1 MPPATRQLDQVPG
14 WGSGTS
20 GVVARVMLL
29 IDVLPLSTLHQ
40 LDADA
45 VGRGDIAQQ
54 TAAEALLQ
62 FDRKFHAL
70 RAQFGA
76 EGREVNFI
84 QKAEMIG
91 AEPVMAGKS
100 VIRPDRPS
108 RPRVFARPLA
118 ADQDVHA
125 AKFDENLWH
134 EHPDPR
140 QADQDVHAAK
150 FDENLWRAIRNRIA
164 RHRFSSNLA
173 A

>member
-76 EGREVNFI
+76 EGREVAFI

-91 AEPVMAGKS
+91 AEPVMARKAA
-100 VIRPDRPS
+100 IRPDRLPGPGSSPGRLPRIRMFMPPS
-108 RPRVFARPLA
+108 STKICGAPYAIVS
-118 ADQDVHA
+118 
-125 AKFDENLWH
+125 
-134 EHPDPR
+134 
-140 QADQDVHAAK
+140 
-150 FDENLWRAIRNRIA
+150 RAIVAPNISTYHSA
-164 RHRFSSNLA
+164 EACGLSLMMCT
-173 A
+173 